1 MNFKTAAVATL
12 LTVTGILGVAQSAS
26 SQTFH
31 KTCRFE
37 KVGQPMIQM
46 PCKMTDGN
54 RSNEFI
60 VTWADGAV
68 DSYRIINERNN
79 IVKVVDGLGNF
90 WYIDARGEKAILQH
104 ESGDRE
110 VFIF

>member
-26 SQTFH
+26 ASTFH
-31 KTCRFE
+31 KTCRFQ
-37 KVGQPMIQM
+37 KIGQPMIQM
-46 PCKMTDGN
+46 PCKFTDGN

-68 DSYRIINERNN
+68 DSYRIIDTRNG
-79 IVKVVDGLGNF
+79 VTKVVDGLGNF
-90 WYIDARGEKAILQH
+90 WFVEGRGEKAILQH
-104 ESGDRE
+104 ESGDRQ
-110 VFIF
+110 VFVF